1 MLPAH
6 REDQN
11 RINRWIAVSRAVATL
26 FEYVSYPY
34 KVSRGTDSFSIAE
47 NALYLT
53 EGTLQEL
60 EQLNKTKGFL
70 EIGRKTLRPLNYIG
84 VVMAGDL
91 TIQILPKLFKDDR
104 YEAHKSVIAGNVL
117 KMLSYT
123 ESLPITEID
132 TADIDTEEFEF
143 FEVFVW
149 LFAKNL
155 AELIKSNQVR
165 EYVKRSEDLHFV
177 RGRIDT
183 RRSTDPARLHIVP
196 CIFHEFSKD
205 NTLNR
210 TLKYTC
216 HLMSRVVR
224 SSENFRLLKFISNV
238 LEPVSLTPVTLAGV
252 DRIRF
257 TRLNQR
263 FEPFIRICRIFLAHS
278 TLTLRASHV
287 ETFSLLLPMEVLFEE
302 FIARVL
308 LDDPIYYFGKQV
320 DIQPQESI
328 GHLAENAATG
338 KKTFRLIPDIT
349 IRNGAATAIIDTKYK
364 VLNHDDSRFDVKQP
378 DMYQMYAYVTKLHAS
393 GAMLLYPETEAVEY
407 GTFLF
412 AYTNGDGS
420 MHTVPLYIRSIH
432 LSENLNTDEGWA
444 AFRRS
449 LAGAVRVIV
458 EAGSMAPAALPTLAV
473 SNDHSP

>member
-1 MLPAH
+1 
-6 REDQN
+6 
-11 RINRWIAVSRAVATL
+11 VSKTVATL
-26 FEYVSYPY
+26 FEYVPY
-34 KVSRGTDSFSIAE
+34 QYKLAQETDSFSSAE
-47 NALYLT
+47 NVLYLT
-53 EGTLQEL
+53 EETLQEL
-60 EQLNKTKGFL
+60 DQLNGTKYFL
-70 EIGRKTLRPLNYIG
+70 EIGRKTLKPLNYIG
-84 VVMAGDL
+84 VVRVGDL
-91 TIQILPKLFKDDR
+91 TIQILPKLFKNDS

-132 TADIDTEEFEF
+132 AADLDTEEFEF

-165 EYVKRSEDLHFV
+165 EYVRRSEELHFV
-177 RGRIDT
+177 REQIDT
-183 RRSTDPARLHIVP
+183 RHYTNPAKLHIVP
-196 CIFHEFSKD
+196 CIFHEFSRD

-216 HLMSRVVR
+216 HLMSRMVR
-224 SSENFRLLKFISNV
+224 SSENFRLLKFINNV
-238 LEPVSLTPVTLAGV
+238 LEPVSLTPVTLTEV

-263 FEPFIRICRIFLAHS
+263 FEPFIRVCRIFLAHS
-278 TLTLRASHV
+278 TLTLRASHA
-287 ETFSLLLPMEVLFEE
+287 ETFSLLLPMERLFEE
-302 FIARVL
+302 FVAQVL
-308 LDDPIYYFGKQV
+308 LDDPVYFFGKQV
-320 DIQPQESI
+320 EVQPQEPI
-328 GHLAENAATG
+328 GHLAENATTG
-338 KKTFRLIPDIT
+338 RKAFRLIPDIT
-349 IRNGAATAIIDTKYK
+349 IRDGAATAIIDTKYK
-364 VLNHDDSRFDVKQP
+364 LLNFDDPRFEVKQP

-412 AYTNGDGS
+412 AYTDKDGS
-420 MHTVPLYIRSIH
+420 MRTIPLYICSVH

-449 LAGAVRVIV
+449 LAEAMRVIV
-458 EAGSMAPAALPTLAV
+458 GAGSREEEVTRPAVPGVTG
-473 SNDHSP
+473 

>member
-34 KVSRGTDSFSIAE
+34 KVSRETDSFSIAE

-91 TIQILPKLFKDDR
+91 TIQILPKLFKNDR

-183 RRSTDPARLHIVP
+183 RRSADPASATSTI
-196 CIFHEFSKD
+196 K
-205 NTLNR
+205 
-210 TLKYTC
+210 
-216 HLMSRVVR
+216 
-224 SSENFRLLKFISNV
+224 
-238 LEPVSLTPVTLAGV
+238 G
-252 DRIRF
+252 RI
-257 TRLNQR
+257 
-263 FEPFIRICRIFLAHS
+263 
-278 TLTLRASHV
+278 
-287 ETFSLLLPMEVLFEE
+287 
-302 FIARVL
+302 
-308 LDDPIYYFGKQV
+308 
-320 DIQPQESI
+320 
-328 GHLAENAATG
+328 
-338 KKTFRLIPDIT
+338 
-349 IRNGAATAIIDTKYK
+349 
-364 VLNHDDSRFDVKQP
+364 
-378 DMYQMYAYVTKLHAS
+378 
-393 GAMLLYPETEAVEY
+393 EAC
-407 GTFLF
+407 
-412 AYTNGDGS
+412 
-420 MHTVPLYIRSIH
+420 
-432 LSENLNTDEGWA
+432 
-444 AFRRS
+444 
-449 LAGAVRVIV
+449 
-458 EAGSMAPAALPTLAV
+458 
-473 SNDHSP
+473 